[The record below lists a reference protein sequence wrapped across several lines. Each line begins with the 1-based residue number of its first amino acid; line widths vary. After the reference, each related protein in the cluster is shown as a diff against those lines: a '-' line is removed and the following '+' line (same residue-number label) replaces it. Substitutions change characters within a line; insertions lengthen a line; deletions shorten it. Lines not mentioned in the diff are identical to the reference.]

1 MNHISG
7 LTTRIRKAETI
18 KTWRLR
24 NRNPIKSFAN
34 GKTVLIGDA
43 AHPNLPFNG
52 QGGNQALED
61 CAVLQRLFTA
71 ETTKDTILEKLK
83 LFNTIR
89 WKRASRIQISSG
101 VPGSQVNDLTER
113 LKEYEE
119 QDDLLPAEDDPD
131 GLAKRWVGD
140 LT

>member
-1 MNHISG
+1 MNLISG

-24 NRNPIKSFAN
+24 NRNPIKSFAY